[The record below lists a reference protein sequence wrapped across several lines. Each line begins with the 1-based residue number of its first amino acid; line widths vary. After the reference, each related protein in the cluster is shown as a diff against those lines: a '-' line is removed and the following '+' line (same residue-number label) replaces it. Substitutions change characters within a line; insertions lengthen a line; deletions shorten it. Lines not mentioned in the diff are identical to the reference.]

1 MTITIGIEMII
12 TILAV
17 GVLVTS
23 LWCNV
28 LNKKIDN
35 ILQYYEFHKQ
45 IANLILQT
53 WICMLY
59 LGAIIGGLIVVCIY
73 K

>member
-12 TILAV
+12 SILAV
-17 GVLVTS
+17 CLLVAS
-23 LWCNV
+23 LWFHVSC
-28 LNKKIDN
+28 KKIDN
-35 ILQYYEFHKQ
+35 ILQYYGFHKQ

>member
-12 TILAV
+12 AILAV
-17 GVLVTS
+17 CLLVTS
-23 LWCNV
+23 LWFHGSC
-28 LNKKIDN
+28 KKIDN

-73 K
+73 E

>member
-1 MTITIGIEMII
+1 MTITIGFEMII

-17 GVLVTS
+17 CLLVTS
-23 LWCNV
+23 LWSIV
-28 LNKKIDN
+28 VNKKIDN

-53 WICMLY
+53 WICMLF

-73 K
+73 E

>member
-12 TILAV
+12 AILAV
-17 GVLVTS
+17 CLLVTS
-23 LWCNV
+23 LWFNI
-28 LNKKIDN
+28 LTKKMDN
-35 ILQYYEFHKQ
+35 ILQYYGFHKQ

-73 K
+73 E